1 MKKEKLPPTDITS
14 VTRNYNKQT
23 NKNGKLKYK
32 SYFDSTSIHKEE
44 GGNNYFMHN
53 RQVNKDKRKP
63 KIKQSFVKVDA
74 SGNIS
79 GQFTRNNN
87 SRIIEGNRALNKMK
101 RISNQSE
108 RVFNRIK
115 K

>member
-1 MKKEKLPPTDITS
+1 MKREKLPPTDINS
-14 VTRNYNKQT
+14 VTRNYSNQ
-23 NKNGKLKYK
+23 NGNQNK
-32 SYFDSTSIHKEE
+32 SYFDSKSIHKEE
-44 GGNNYFMHN
+44 GGNTYFMHN
-53 RQVNKDKRKP
+53 RQVNNNKRKP

-79 GQFTRNNN
+79 GQFTKNNN
-87 SRIIEGNRALNKMK
+87 SRIIEGNRALNKIK

-108 RVFNRIK
+108 RIFNRIK